1 MFVEVGSPT
10 GPELGGGDV
19 LGGER
24 ADGPACGGVQ
34 VRAGSAEGAHERGAD
49 GGGQGFG
56 VVEVVGGGEEGV
68 VEGAGEVGQGVDH
81 GAFLHRFTLASDG
94 PVYWEYGED
103 T

>member
-1 MFVEVGSPT
+1 MFVKIRGAA

-24 ADGPACGGVQ
+24 ADGPACLAVQ
-34 VRAGSAEGAHERGAD
+34 VRAGSAEGAHESGAD

-56 VVEVVGGGEEGV
+56 VVEVVGRGEEGV

-81 GAFLHRFTLASDG
+81 GTWIEMLVFYSVGVACGRRT
-94 PVYWEYGED
+94 
-103 T
+103 